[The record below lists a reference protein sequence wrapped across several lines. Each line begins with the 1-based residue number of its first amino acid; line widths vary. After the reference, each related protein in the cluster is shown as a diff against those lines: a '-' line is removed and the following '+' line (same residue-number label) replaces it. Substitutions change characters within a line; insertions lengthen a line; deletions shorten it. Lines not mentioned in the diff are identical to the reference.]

1 MQLIT
6 IGTKNQI
13 VIPKEVRTKI
23 KGLKP
28 GKKVMIYPINDTT
41 MGIKVDNKNW
51 LSNTQGIAAKAWENI
66 DTTKYLEQLRN
77 EWHEK

>member
-13 VIPKEVRTKI
+13 VLPKEVRNKI

-28 GKKVMIYPINDTT
+28 GEKVMIYPLNEDTIA
-41 MGIKVDNKNW
+41 IKLDSKNW
-51 LSNTQGIAAKAWENI
+51 VEKTKGSMKDAWKGI
-66 DTTKYLEQLRN
+66 DTTAYLDKLRN
-77 EWHEK
+77 EWNEK

>member
-13 VIPKEVRTKI
+13 VLPKEVRTKI

-28 GKKVMIYPINDTT
+28 GRKVMVYPLNDNTVA
-41 MGIKVDNKNW
+41 IKVEPENW
-51 LSNTQGIAAKAWENI
+51 VKSTYGIAKNAWQGSDPIRE
-66 DTTKYLEQLRN
+66 LEKMRD
-77 EWHEK
+77 EWNKP

>member
-1 MQLIT
+1 MQQVT

-13 VIPKEVRTKI
+13 VLPKEVRKKI

-28 GKKVMIYPINDTT
+28 GRKVTVYPIDDETIQIKLSDQDWVDRGYGLMKNAWK
-41 MGIKVDNKNW
+41 GIDP
-51 LSNTQGIAAKAWENI
+51 IEE
-66 DTTKYLEQLRN
+66 LEKMRN